1 MTQILPCGLDLAW
14 LLMVQLVI
22 SPVDAGRGK
31 ANERVPHRAGGVRWE
46 STSYLELLET
56 LNAFICPESRQHW
69 RLWKRKLSPIS
80 ITHQPIC
87 GWRVVA
93 GSVPA
98 GEAAVCPVAATQRD
112 SLQRAEDTAVGG
124 GYVDLG
130 WVGFPPQGALQR
142 CSFPKCCNFCL
153 APWTGRFGCFI
164 TQEGCGQIPCVWMS
178 RCQGLCRWSWQL
190 GCFVRTV
197 EMFLPSSQQFAWFL
211 LSLFS
216 F

>member
-1 MTQILPCGLDLAW
+1 MAKIFTQGDDSDLSLWLRPCLAADGATCN
-14 LLMVQLVI
+14 L
-22 SPVDAGRGK
+22 SCRC
-31 ANERVPHRAGGVRWE
+31 RAREGQRE
-46 STSYLELLET
+46 STARSRGCTMRKHKLFGAFG
-56 LNAFICPESRQHW
+56 AFICPESKQHW

-124 GYVDLG
+124 EYVDLG

-153 APWTGRFGCFI
+153 AP
-164 TQEGCGQIPCVWMS
+164 
-178 RCQGLCRWSWQL
+178 
-190 GCFVRTV
+190 
-197 EMFLPSSQQFAWFL
+197 
-211 LSLFS
+211 
-216 F
+216 